1 MLDQSLFRKLD
12 IYTCFLPDLLVLLK
26 SHKFGLI
33 LDKNQRNLLIL
44 TKEGKVKIKYSEIAI
59 VWSTFEAKSKKES
72 IEILN
77 NFEKIKKIDNGICV
91 LENGLTIPFEDMLN
105 KLNKNI

>member
-1 MLDQSLFRKLD
+1 MKVVGNLKVQEYIQNIRIFN
-12 IYTCFLPDLLVLLK
+12 LVLLK

-44 TKEGKVKIKYSEIAI
+44 TKEGKVKIKYSEIDI
-59 VWSTFEAKSKKES
+59 VWSTFEAKFKKES

-77 NFEKIKKIDNGICV
+77 NFERIKKIDNGICV
-91 LENGLTIPFEDMLN
+91 LENGLTISFEDMIN